1 MSTYPSELIACVAI
15 LIAVMIF
22 RELPSAVRVP
32 LSFSVGAE
40 LLAWLRS
47 PPLANNRHD
56 ALAI

>member
-32 LSFSVGAE
+32 LSFSASGTAG
-40 LLAWLRS
+40 LAAVAA
-47 PPLANNRHD
+47 LANGTM
-56 ALAI
+56 L